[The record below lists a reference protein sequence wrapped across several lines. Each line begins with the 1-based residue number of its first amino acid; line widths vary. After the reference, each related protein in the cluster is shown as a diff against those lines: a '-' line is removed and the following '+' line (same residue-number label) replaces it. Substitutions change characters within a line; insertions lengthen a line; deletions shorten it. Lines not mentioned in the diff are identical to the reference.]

1 MSAAAVTG
9 TVKFYNREKAFGFIQ
24 PDGGGADIFVHRS
37 GIVSPLAVEES
48 MRHPYLR
55 QGERVRFERKI
66 DSGLDKAMEVT
77 WLNGNPVPPLRKGFR
92 AANIERAKTVLGEQ
106 AYTILNDDTLSPEQQ
121 NEKIRDAFAF
131 ASSIVQNAEQLVVNM
146 GMNLDDFPTEGRSSK
161 GNNRPDVRSTDREGG
176 GYDPAAGGE
185 TKL

>member
-1 MSAAAVTG
+1 MSAVTG

-55 QGERVRFERKI
+55 QGERVRFERKL
-66 DSGLDKAMEVT
+66 DSGLDKAVEVT

-106 AYTILNDDTLSPEQQ
+106 AYTILNDDTLSQEQQ

-131 ASSIVQNAEQLVVNM
+131 ATSIVQNAEELVVNM
-146 GMNLDDFPTEGRSSK
+146 GMNLDDFPTEGRSVRGS
-161 GNNRPDVRSTDREGG
+161 NRPGVTTSGG
-176 GYDPAAGGE
+176 VGGNDPVARGE
-185 TKL
+185 NKP

>member
-1 MSAAAVTG
+1 MSVVAG

-37 GIVSPLAVEES
+37 GIVSPLSVEES

-55 QGERVRFERKI
+55 EGERVQFERRV
-66 DSGLDKAMEVT
+66 DSGLDKAVDVT

-92 AANIERAKTVLGEQ
+92 AASITRAKTVLGEQ
-106 AYTILNDDTLSPEQQ
+106 AYTILNDDTLSEEQQ

-131 ASSIVQNAEQLVVNM
+131 SNSIVLNAEQLVVNM
-146 GMNLDDFPTEGRSSK
+146 GMHLDDFPTEGKSSQ
-161 GNNRPDVRSTDREGG
+161 GSYRRDVTSRQGG
-176 GYDPAAGGE
+176 GNDPVAGDE
-185 TKL
+185 NKV

>member
-1 MSAAAVTG
+1 MSANVTG

-106 AYTILNDDTLSPEQQ
+106 AYTILNDDTLSEEQQ

-131 ASSIVQNAEQLVVNM
+131 ASSIVHNAEQLVVNM
-146 GMNLDDFPTEGRSSK
+146 GMNLDDFPTEGRSNRGSK
-161 GNNRPDVRSTDREGG
+161 PPENRSTASEVGG
-176 GYDPAAGGE
+176 NDPVASGE

>member
-1 MSAAAVTG
+1 
-9 TVKFYNREKAFGFIQ
+9 
-24 PDGGGADIFVHRS
+24 
-37 GIVSPLAVEES
+37 
-48 MRHPYLR
+48 
-55 QGERVRFERKI
+55 
-66 DSGLDKAMEVT
+66 MEVT

-106 AYTILNDDTLSPEQQ
+106 AYTILNDETLSQEQQ

-146 GMNLDDFPTEGRSSK
+146 GMNLDDFPTEGRSVR
-161 GNNRPDVRSTDREGG
+161 GNSNSRPDVRSTASE
-176 GYDPAAGGE
+176 AGGNDPVAGGD